1 MGLTLALVPLFG
13 IYGAA
18 WSTVC
23 GFLAAAALNA
33 VYLKH
38 KGWISIRELFPV
50 KILLS
55 AAFMAVVLIG
65 YQALFSWVI
74 PFEKRPF
81 SVLESLT
88 SVFIGGFAF
97 LYSILKLDV
106 FTEEEWR
113 LIPLGEK
120 ILYFKQM
127 RGNRNGR

>member
-1 MGLTLALVPLFG
+1 
-13 IYGAA
+13 
-18 WSTVC
+18 
-23 GFLAAAALNA
+23 
-33 VYLKH
+33 
-38 KGWISIRELFPV
+38 
-50 KILLS
+50 
-55 AAFMAVVLIG
+55 MAGGLIG

-74 PFEKRPF
+74 PFYKRPF

>member
-1 MGLTLALVPLFG
+1 
-13 IYGAA
+13 
-18 WSTVC
+18 
-23 GFLAAAALNA
+23 
-33 VYLKH
+33 
-38 KGWISIRELFPV
+38 
-50 KILLS
+50 
-55 AAFMAVVLIG
+55 MAVVLIG
-65 YQALFSWVI
+65 YQALISWVI

>member
-1 MGLTLALVPLFG
+1 
-13 IYGAA
+13 
-18 WSTVC
+18 
-23 GFLAAAALNA
+23 
-33 VYLKH
+33 
-38 KGWISIRELFPV
+38 
-50 KILLS
+50 
-55 AAFMAVVLIG
+55 IG

-81 SVLESLT
+81 FVLESLT

-97 LYSILKLDV
+97 LYSILKLEV
-106 FTEEEWR
+106 FTDEEWR